1 MNQNVKDALSR
12 VAERLKSLSKEE
24 FGREMTMHSMGEI
37 ASALMNNH
45 DFFQSNTVDT
55 LKQMSLKIHYLNFSR
70 QEFNYADFDRTEAA
84 NDDYFL
90 MAV

>member
-24 FGREMTMHSMGEI
+24 FSQKITTHSVGEI

-55 LKQMSLKIHYLNFSR
+55 LKHMFLKVNCLNFSR
-70 QEFNYADFDRTEAA
+70 QEFNYADFDRIEAA
-84 NDDYFL
+84 NDNCFL